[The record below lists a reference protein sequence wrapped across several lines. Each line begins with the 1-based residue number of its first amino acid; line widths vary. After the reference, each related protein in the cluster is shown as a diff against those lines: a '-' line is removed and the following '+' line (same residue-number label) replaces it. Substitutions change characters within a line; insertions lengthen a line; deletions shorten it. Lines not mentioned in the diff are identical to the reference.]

1 MFKKSPSE
9 HPDWKWVMMWE
20 SWKNFCEYN
29 KRADY
34 THPDLFHMYIYND
47 FHAYGLQEL
56 IENMVSLSASVS
68 IVGRR

>member
-1 MFKKSPSE
+1 
-9 HPDWKWVMMWE
+9 MMWE

-29 KRADY
+29 KRASY

-56 IENMVSLSASVS
+56 IENLVSFNASVS
-68 IVGRR
+68 ASQRC